1 LIYQKKGKQKM
12 NTKEILN
19 KTKDYCI
26 YEYENLLK
34 HGGNLKNTESRCFRA
49 VMFSLSAL
57 LEYDSPEAHEL
68 ATWWD
73 NEMYNKF
80 KEKGAY

>member
-1 LIYQKKGKQKM
+1 M

-26 YEYENLLK
+26 DEYERMIK
-34 HGGNLKNTESRCFRA
+34 CGGNPNDTASRCFGA
-49 VMFSLSAL
+49 VMFSLNTL
-57 LEYDSPEAHEL
+57 LKYDSSEGHEL

-73 NEMYNKF
+73 DEMHAKF
-80 KEKGAY
+80 REKGAY

>member
-1 LIYQKKGKQKM
+1 M

-34 HGGNLKNTESRCFRA
+34 HGGDPNVAATRCFGA
-49 VMFSLSAL
+49 VMFSMNTL
-57 LEYDSPEAHEL
+57 LKYDSPEGHNL
-68 ATWWD
+68 AAWWD
-73 NEMYNKF
+73 NDMHNKF
-80 KEKGAY
+80 REKGAC